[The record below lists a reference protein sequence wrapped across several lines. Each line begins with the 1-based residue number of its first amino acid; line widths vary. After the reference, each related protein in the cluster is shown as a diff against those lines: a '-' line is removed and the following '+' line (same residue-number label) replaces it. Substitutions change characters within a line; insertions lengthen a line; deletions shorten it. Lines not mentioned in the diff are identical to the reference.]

1 MQTRPV
7 ISAVLLVPF
16 IYSAFSIPGVCALP
30 PDPNLEVLIAKQRM
44 SQENIYKHVAGPNN
58 LKTLA

>member
-7 ISAVLLVPF
+7 IFVFSAVLLVPF

-30 PDPNLEVLIAKQRM
+30 PDPNFGGSGCKTTNEPG
-44 SQENIYKHVAGPNN
+44 KHIQ
-58 LKTLA
+58 TCC